1 MLLPDVPTVPVP
13 ENKVRVPAVRVPL
26 PLSEMAPVPSALRVM
41 LPAVAEP
48 LVTFA
53 FIAMPAFVPACNVVV
68 AAVMELATVI
78 EPPVA
83 AVSVKEK
90 VLPVDGPLIV
100 TALASL
106 T

>member
-1 MLLPDVPTVPVP
+1 MLLPAVPIVPLP

-26 PLSEMAPVPSALRVM
+26 PLSEMTPVPSALIVM
-41 LPAVAEP
+41 LPAEAEP
-48 LVTFA
+48 VVTFA
-53 FIAMPAFVPACNVVV
+53 FIATPAFVPACSVV
-68 AAVMELATVI
+68 AVAAMELATVMA
-78 EPPVA
+78 PPVA